1 MLVYLMALIHV
12 ICLQVPGVQ
21 EFDAQ
26 IESDLLDI
34 SEEQLNEKFAECSQ
48 LQTSDLGGLHL
59 FLFVSV
65 HLTYLLSYYFER
77 VYL

>member
-1 MLVYLMALIHV
+1 MLVCKCSLIHV
-12 ICLQVPGVQ
+12 ITLQVPGVQ

-48 LQTSDLGGLHL
+48 LQTSDLG
-59 FLFVSV
+59 
-65 HLTYLLSYYFER
+65 
-77 VYL
+77 